1 VKTKLSPDCSPMK
14 TSVKCLVSPPL
25 PLSSKLSPSDL
36 GETGAVVSPPHPLRG
51 GGGEGKPA
59 AFPVI
64 SGGKPQGDS
73 FPGRG
78 GETTRGTASLCPR
91 RQRWAQVTC
100 PLDRSPRSLGGMWL
114 AYYLDQG
121 ATLDDAR
128 GLARSTCLA
137 LYPEVFPS

>member
-1 VKTKLSPDCSPMK
+1 MTKLSPFCSPLEID
-14 TSVKCLVSPPL
+14 TTGLVSPLL
-25 PLSSKLSPSDL
+25 PLASKLSPSDL
-36 GETGAVVSPPHPLRG
+36 GETGAVVSPPPPRRG
-51 GGGEGKPA
+51 WGGEGKPA

-78 GETTRGTASLCPR
+78 GETTGGTAPLPCPR

-100 PLDRSPRSLGGMWL
+100 PLDRSRKSLLGMWL

-121 ATLDDAR
+121 VCHEEVLPFAK
-128 GLARSTCLA
+128 STCRA
-137 LYPEVFPS
+137 LYPEVFS